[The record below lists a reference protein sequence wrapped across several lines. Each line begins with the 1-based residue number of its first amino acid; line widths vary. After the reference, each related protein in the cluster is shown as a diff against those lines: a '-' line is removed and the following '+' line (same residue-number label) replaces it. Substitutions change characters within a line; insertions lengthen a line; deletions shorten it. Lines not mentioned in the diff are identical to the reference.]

1 MDVDEQALRAVIRDA
16 VSRHLSGGRGDSGP
30 SGTPGT
36 FGTLHSS
43 HARFNLLSG
52 GDIEGPCL
60 IEPAVS
66 CNHCGYCLSHGH

>member
-1 MDVDEQALRAVIRDA
+1 MDEQALRSLIREAVE
-16 VSRHLSGGRGDSGP
+16 RHLGP
-30 SGTPGT
+30 RAPSASRALITGQARHP
-36 FGTLHSS
+36 S
-43 HARFNLLSG
+43 HDRFNVLSG